1 MQRIIISALLL
12 ATTASVAV
20 AQRAH
25 RIPLEPVSGLVGYVQ
40 DEFIVVFKPT
50 IRKEIDVS
58 QSAAGPPVINLVS
71 VQRVMQDLDVQK
83 LQRQFPTSSARPH
96 GSPYRDLTGHY
107 KIKLGVGE
115 DLDRAMA
122 AFAADLNV
130 DHVEKIGIHT
140 VSVQPNDPYFAD
152 SPDPRFDFD
161 QWHSWDGNG
170 IHVDVAWEG
179 VDADESVVVG
189 ILDSGVRYYHTD
201 LGGNSPQWGP
211 ANPYTAGNIWIND
224 GETPGNG
231 IDDDGNGYTD
241 DVIGWDFVSEVN
253 DPTVFCLDV
262 DCAGVDNDPDDGNGH
277 GTHMAGVVSGITN
290 NGWAVAGVAGGYSS
304 GTIEGPA
311 NGVKVLPLRIGVH
324 AFVLGVTTGVVRM
337 DWAAEAM
344 NYVADLVDA
353 GVNITAINCSWSSS
367 NSGGLDAAVDNL
379 LAHDVMIIHAAGN
392 SSDSIPDF
400 LGGKLGVMNV
410 AATGRNATAAPF
422 TNFGPWVDVA
432 APGVEILSTSHVP
445 TDLDPTHHY
454 IGIRDGTSVSVP
466 QIVGIAAL
474 LESCDE
480 TLSGPDKFNLIVS
493 NTSPYNDSLDLG
505 AGIANAKKALEA
517 AGCGPSPVTGI
528 EPTRIETAPFSWL
541 YPNPFNP
548 TTRVY
553 FQLDRASEVEVI
565 FYDVKGRVV
574 RHLIKRP
581 FMAGTNSIAFNGV
594 DDGGRRLASGV
605 YFYRISAGNRVERR
619 KAVLVR

>member
-12 ATTASVAV
+12 AITASVAV
-20 AQRAH
+20 AQRVH
-25 RIPLEPVSGLVGYVQ
+25 RVPLEPVPGLVGYVQ
-40 DEFIVVFKPT
+40 DAFIVVFKPT

-58 QSAAGPPVINLVS
+58 QSAAGRPLISLVS
-71 VQRVMQDLDVQK
+71 VQRVMERLDIQK
-83 LQRQFPTSSARPH
+83 FRRQFPTSSARPA

-107 KIKLGVGE
+107 KVNLGAGE
-115 DLDRAMA
+115 DLERAMA

-140 VSVQPNDPYFAD
+140 VSVEPNDPYFLD

-161 QWHSWDGNG
+161 QWHWWDGNG
-170 IHVDVAWEG
+170 IHANWAWEG

-189 ILDSGVRYYHTD
+189 ILDTGVRYYHWD
-201 LGGNSPQWGP
+201 LGGNSTKWGP
-211 ANPYTAGNIWIND
+211 ADPYTAGNIWIND
-224 GETPGNG
+224 GEIPGNG

-241 DVIGWDFVSEVN
+241 DVVGWDFVSQVN
-253 DPTVFCLDV
+253 DPTVFCMDV
-262 DCAGVDNDPDDGNGH
+262 DCAGIDNDPDDGNGH

-290 NGWAVAGVAGGYSS
+290 NGWGIAGAAGGYGS
-304 GTIEGPA
+304 GTIDGPV
-311 NGVKVLPLRIGVH
+311 NGTKVLPLRIGFH

-353 GVNITAINCSWSSS
+353 GVNITAVNCSWNSS

-392 SSDSIPDF
+392 SNDSIPDF
-400 LGGKLGVMNV
+400 LGGKPGVMNV
-410 AATGRNATAAPF
+410 AATDRNATAAPF

-432 APGVEILSTSHVP
+432 APGVDILSTSLVP
-445 TDLDPTHHY
+445 TDPDPTHHY

-466 QIVGIAAL
+466 QVVGIAAL
-474 LESCDE
+474 LESCDA
-480 TLSGPDKFNLIVS
+480 TLSGPDKFSLIVN
-493 NTSPYNDSLDLG
+493 NTSPYNDSLDMG
-505 AGIANAKKALEA
+505 SGIANAKKALDA
-517 AGCGPSPVTGI
+517 AGCGSSQVTGI
-528 EPTRIETAPFSWL
+528 KPIHIETAPFSWR

-548 TTRVY
+548 ATRIY

-565 FYDVKGRVV
+565 FYDVKGRAV

-581 FMAGTNSIAFNGV
+581 FFAGTHRIVFNGV
-594 DDGGRRLASGV
+594 DDRGQQLASGV
-605 YFYRISAGNRVERR
+605 YFYRISDGRRVEKR

>member
-1 MQRIIISALLL
+1 
-12 ATTASVAV
+12 
-20 AQRAH
+20 
-25 RIPLEPVSGLVGYVQ
+25 
-40 DEFIVVFKPT
+40 VFKPT

-541 YPNPFNP
+541 
-548 TTRVY
+548 
-553 FQLDRASEVEVI
+553 EVI

>member
-1 MQRIIISALLL
+1 
-12 ATTASVAV
+12 
-20 AQRAH
+20 
-25 RIPLEPVSGLVGYVQ
+25 
-40 DEFIVVFKPT
+40 
-50 IRKEIDVS
+50 
-58 QSAAGPPVINLVS
+58 
-71 VQRVMQDLDVQK
+71 
-83 LQRQFPTSSARPH
+83 
-96 GSPYRDLTGHY
+96 
-107 KIKLGVGE
+107 
-115 DLDRAMA
+115 
-122 AFAADLNV
+122 
-130 DHVEKIGIHT
+130 
-140 VSVQPNDPYFAD
+140 
-152 SPDPRFDFD
+152 
-161 QWHSWDGNG
+161 
-170 IHVDVAWEG
+170 
-179 VDADESVVVG
+179 
-189 ILDSGVRYYHTD
+189 
-201 LGGNSPQWGP
+201 
-211 ANPYTAGNIWIND
+211 
-224 GETPGNG
+224 
-231 IDDDGNGYTD
+231 
-241 DVIGWDFVSEVN
+241 
-253 DPTVFCLDV
+253 
-262 DCAGVDNDPDDGNGH
+262 
-277 GTHMAGVVSGITN
+277 
-290 NGWAVAGVAGGYSS
+290 
-304 GTIEGPA
+304 
-311 NGVKVLPLRIGVH
+311 
-324 AFVLGVTTGVVRM
+324 
-337 DWAAEAM
+337 
-344 NYVADLVDA
+344 
-353 GVNITAINCSWSSS
+353 
-367 NSGGLDAAVDNL
+367 
-379 LAHDVMIIHAAGN
+379 
-392 SSDSIPDF
+392 
-400 LGGKLGVMNV
+400 MNV